1 MITTEIWEAEKEC
14 LYPSPC
20 SGNLYLGEKF
30 KTKPFFKEI
39 VSKSFFF
46 KHRKFIFIKTFF

>member
-39 VSKSFFF
+39 VSGAFGTAATPAPHTS
-46 KHRKFIFIKTFF
+46 